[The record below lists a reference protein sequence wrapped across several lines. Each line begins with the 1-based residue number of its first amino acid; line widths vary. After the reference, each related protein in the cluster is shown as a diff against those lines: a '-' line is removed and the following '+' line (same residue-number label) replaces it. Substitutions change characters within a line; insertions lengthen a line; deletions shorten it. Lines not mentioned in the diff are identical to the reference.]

1 MKSSI
6 LRYFKNNFTD
16 GYKQDGVNLLLGDYV
31 VDPLEGV
38 STPSQLAPNAPMS
51 RIVSAASASN
61 HANCTRCP
69 ATLRD
74 RLRDTLTRTWFAA
87 CRPRAPDFPSQIPS
101 ALLLCCF
108 GIIALGSLQPDS
120 VPLLQQFRRLTLLLT
135 LLLIAVIYRQ
145 ARQLVNNPQ
154 LVRNLSHAL

>member
-1 MKSSI
+1 M
-6 LRYFKNNFTD
+6 RYFKNNFTD

-38 STPSQLAPNAPMS
+38 SKPSQLASNAPMS
-51 RIVSAASASN
+51 RIVSHGGFGLPTMPIA
-61 HANCTRCP
+61 
-69 ATLRD
+69 RD
-74 RLRDTLTRTWFAA
+74 ALQSLDALTWTCFAGLS
-87 CRPRAPDFPSQIPS
+87 PLVPLQIPS

-108 GIIALGSLQPDS
+108 GILALGSLQPDS
-120 VPLLQQFRRLTLLLT
+120 VPFLQQFRKMTLLLT

-154 LVRNLSHAL
+154 LVRSLSHAL